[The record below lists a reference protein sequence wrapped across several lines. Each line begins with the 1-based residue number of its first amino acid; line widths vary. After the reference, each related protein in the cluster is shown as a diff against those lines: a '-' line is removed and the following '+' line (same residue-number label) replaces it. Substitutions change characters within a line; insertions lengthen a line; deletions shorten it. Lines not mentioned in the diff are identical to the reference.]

1 MAVSKYKLT
10 GLRWGVVSITP
21 PVVSAQSVGTGT
33 ISVDG
38 LETSDKIFILLQGT
52 AQAVA
57 IPVAAKCETNDVLT
71 IQFANITGA
80 TAATEAK
87 NILWLALKE

>member
-1 MAVSKYKLT
+1 MAVPKYKLS
-10 GLRWGVVSITP
+10 GLRWGVASITP

-33 ISVDG
+33 VSVVG
-38 LETSDKIFILLQGT
+38 LSSSDKIFILLQGT

-57 IPVAAKCETNDVLT
+57 IPVAAKCETNNVLT
-71 IQFANITGA
+71 IQFANITGG
-80 TAATEAK
+80 TAATETK